1 MRSAGEGH
9 VARQSSGPDGSVI
22 ILVVMVMSAQ
32 AVIARVGAL
41 AASAVVRR
49 LLMCGE
55 G

>member
-1 MRSAGEGH
+1 LRSAGEGQ

-22 ILVVMVMSAQ
+22 ILLVIDMSAQ
-32 AVIARVGAL
+32 AIIARVGAL